1 MVAWYERG
9 GWSDGEL
16 LWRQVLLAVKFV
28 YASFVR
34 GDLPAEIFRLELRSL
49 ELFNKMPDIGS
60 SQNVQTVQE
69 PEVNGNATQNGDKSP
84 NDEVC
89 VIFLVSH
96 DNYAGL

>member
-1 MVAWYERG
+1 MVRARWLVRWRASLEAGAISGQVRLCKFCSRRSTRG
-9 GWSDGEL
+9 N
-16 LWRQVLLAVKFV
+16 
-28 YASFVR
+28 
-34 GDLPAEIFRLELRSL
+34 LPIGVTIP